1 MRMGKKK
8 RKPQLRVLTES
19 EAIKI
24 AAFHGLQYEVTQA
37 IKSGCTPTEALRE
50 WDLL

>member
-1 MRMGKKK
+1 MGRKK

-24 AAFHGLQYEVTQA
+24 AASHGLQWEVSQA
-37 IKSGCTPTEALRE
+37 IKSGCTPAEALRE